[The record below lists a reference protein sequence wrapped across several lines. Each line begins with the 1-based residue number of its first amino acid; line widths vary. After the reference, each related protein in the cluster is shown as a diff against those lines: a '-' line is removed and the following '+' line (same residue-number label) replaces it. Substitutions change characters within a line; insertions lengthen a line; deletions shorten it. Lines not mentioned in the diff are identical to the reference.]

1 MHMSDALL
9 SPAVGATFYAA
20 SAGLIAYTARKTAR
34 EDDYERK
41 LPLMGV
47 LGAFVFAAQM
57 INFSIPGTGSSGH
70 IGGGMLLAILLGPY
84 AALLVIASVLVIQC
98 LFFADG
104 GLLALGCN
112 IFNMGFWPSFLGL
125 LLYRRLAG
133 GGTRA
138 VRHTLSAVL
147 AVVASLE
154 LGALSVVIQTLLS
167 GRSELP
173 FAQFSAT
180 MLGIHLPIAV
190 VEGLITAA
198 VVQFV
203 HHLMPERLTAL
214 ASPGQ
219 RRSFPVLATLAG
231 CALFVGTVL
240 AWFASPYPDGLEWS
254 VGRVYGRDELPAAE
268 TGVAAGLQKVQ
279 EKTAF
284 LPDYGFPEPAGEES
298 AGGGE
303 GASWPAVSLGTSVAG
318 IVGAAIT
325 AALVLALGGV
335 LLLLRGRNP
344 AGAQQA

>member
-1 MHMSDALL
+1 MHMADALL

-34 EDDYERK
+34 EGDYERK

-84 AALLVIASVLVIQC
+84 AAFLVIASVLVIQC

-112 IFNMGFWPSFLGL
+112 MFNLGFWPSFLGL
-125 LLYRRLAG
+125 LLYRRFAGRGNSSGRRSLA
-133 GGTRA
+133 A
-138 VRHTLSAVL
+138 LF
-147 AVVASLE
+147 AVVLSLE
-154 LGALSVVIQTLLS
+154 LGALSVVFQTLLS

-180 MLGIHLPIAV
+180 MLGIHLPIAI

-198 VVQFV
+198 VAQFV
-203 HHLMPERLTAL
+203 HHLLPKHVADGT
-214 ASPGQ
+214 SSTP
-219 RRSFPVLATLAG
+219 RRSVPVLATLAG

-240 AWFASPYPDGLEWS
+240 AWFASPSPDGLEWS
-254 VGRVYGRDELPAAE
+254 IGRVYGQEELPS
-268 TGVAAGLQKVQ
+268 TQSRLVSGLERVQ
-279 EKTAF
+279 VRTAF
-284 LPDYGFPEPAGEES
+284 LPDYAFPEAGGEEA
-298 AGGGE
+298 AGGKRAE
-303 GASWPAVSLGTSVAG
+303 PWPAVSLGTSVAG
-318 IVGAAIT
+318 AVGAAIT
-325 AALVLALGGV
+325 ALFVLGMGGI
-335 LLLLRGRNP
+335 LLLVRGRG
-344 AGAQQA
+344 AGIQQA